1 MLPPIKRNRHPTSLE
16 HSSRLCYAASGI
28 GDTTIQE
35 SLFRLHSDLSI
46 TYKPHAPPG
55 HRFAPRR
62 CAMLNEWEALSPAN
76 LGFRGFVGF
85 TSKTYLIVNKSQVG
99 FGSQNRR
106 LTTPIPSR
114 KKSGINRCPSAS

>member
-1 MLPPIKRNRHPTSLE
+1 
-16 HSSRLCYAASGI
+16 
-28 GDTTIQE
+28 
-35 SLFRLHSDLSI
+35 
-46 TYKPHAPPG
+46 
-55 HRFAPRR
+55 
-62 CAMLNEWEALSPAN
+62 MLNEWEALSPAN

-114 KKSGINRCPSAS
+114 KKSGINRCPSASKAFEEIVRRKASYAVYPHVWGYVEETHKRVKNV